1 MVLLQAILTDENVID
16 SYGIISEEWEDDE
29 AQVLLKLIVELW
41 ITIHGFLF
49 SATWMHES
57 L

>member
-41 ITIHGFLF
+41 ITHDLWIFIQC
-49 SATWMHES
+49 S
-57 L
+57 LDGSL